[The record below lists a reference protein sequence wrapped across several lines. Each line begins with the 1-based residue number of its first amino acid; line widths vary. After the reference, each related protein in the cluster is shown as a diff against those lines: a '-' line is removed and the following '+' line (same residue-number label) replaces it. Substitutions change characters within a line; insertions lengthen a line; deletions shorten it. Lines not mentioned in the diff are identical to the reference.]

1 MLVASNTVK
10 TDLIKRLALPD
21 VVPMTVDGKV
31 FFGESVRTLVNT
43 KYNFS
48 FLLDVSHPVAELDDE
63 GVVYTFTGFAVQ
75 RAFASDAKNKIMD
88 EHKEEVRQQEA
99 KIQELRDE
107 VVEIVSSA
115 LTPKVFVNDTSNNI
129 SASKN
134 KGSTTP

>member
-43 KYNFS
+43 RYDFS
-48 FLLDVSHPVAELDDE
+48 FLLDVDHPVAELDDD
-63 GVVYTFTGFAVQ
+63 GCVYTFTNFKVQ
-75 RAFASDAKNKIMD
+75 RAFASESINQIVEERAK
-88 EHKEEVRQQEA
+88 ETRQQEA

-107 VVEIVSSA
+107 VTEIVSSA
-115 LTPKVFVNDTSNNI
+115 LTPKVFVNDISNNTGT
-129 SASKN
+129 SKN
-134 KGSTTP
+134 KSTATS